1 MGGGGNILSY
11 LLVGVFV
18 LATSGLWAAGFWKG
32 IGDES
37 GTAENWSNGHS
48 FMDNDNFYFR
58 DSKMIGT
65 DARRIMRL
73 TANVDNTN
81 GQKVFF
87 QCGTEDEPFVVDDD
101 GEKRD
106 IKLKSNIYVGHSTNA
121 DNTQADGAGY
131 YGSAVLNGGTWTCV
145 QLYVGA
151 GSEYTGYLRLNG
163 ASLTASGESAN
174 DFANGKIVVD
184 NGTLSFTGGD
194 LCVGKDSGSAELV
207 INGGIVSVAKWMKT
221 YGNGKGSISLNGGM
235 LQTAHIHESS
245 GSTTVNFNGGIL
257 KATKAYASHGGLI
270 HGNVDV
276 NVKAGGGCIDNG
288 GYDIEIS
295 APLGG
300 SGGLTFTGTGTTTLG
315 GDVSYVGKTSVT
327 PGTILNITNSIAKST
342 ILGTHGLVVA
352 GIPSVGDTIL
362 TYTEDLTGTDLSKV
376 TCAIAPGTEFEIGGE
391 GNKAIVVKSVGQLL
405 DNCWTGAANDGD
417 LSNAANWSAGN
428 VPTTGNANIFSAAP
442 VTLTKGATF
451 APTSITFLEG
461 SAAVTIDGDFTT
473 LTAITNSSS
482 VKQTFS
488 GKVDFGSRDINVVQS
503 GAYDDSSKSVTGG
516 FVVFAGLV
524 TGNNIANHTVFT
536 GNYELTTDE
545 KINFKTSGST
555 RGIVNANST
564 LRVKKTDQ
572 IQELYIMSGAK
583 FYVKNA
589 SHGWNYWDDTTNG
602 NQNHRLWYR
611 SAGMFIADSYELTG
625 NGRMWLGGFLKKTGD
640 DVANANAV
648 LKIGTLKIRS
658 NGAIIL
664 HGYGDKGDALTTY
677 IGEGGVNIA
686 SGKTGYYWVE
696 NDNHA
701 STLRPWNSNFTFG
714 KGAGTDR
721 TNYDLRIGGNSCF
734 TFHTDDESGVAKEI
748 TLDAR
753 IKTDSESS
761 SLAVKGGGVLKVT
774 SASPLMTGSTV
785 VKDTATLMF
794 GPDAGFGESGT
805 AGAITLGAG
814 TTLALTAVSR
824 EFLPLANELNLP
836 MGENAVATIRIDGK
850 RLLSGN
856 NIIATVGNAA
866 TTANVK
872 LDVDSSAI
880 DGRRAKLRVVNADD
894 GKKKLELNIE
904 PEGFKVIVR

>member
-1 MGGGGNILSY
+1 M
-11 LLVGVFV
+11 GVFV
-18 LATSGLWAAGFWKG
+18 LATSDLWAAGFWKG

-87 QCGTEDEPFVVDDD
+87 QCGTEAEPFVVDDD
-101 GEKRD
+101 GKNCV
-106 IKLKSNIYVGHSTNA
+106 IKLKGNIYVGHSTNA
-121 DNTQADGAGY
+121 DNTNADKADDAGY
-131 YGSAVLNGGTWTCV
+131 YGSAVLNGGTWTCG
-145 QLYVGA
+145 QLYVGD
-151 GSEYTGYLRLNG
+151 GTDYTGYLRLNG
-163 ASLTASGESAN
+163 ASLTVTGTSSSGN
-174 DFANGKIVVD
+174 PCANGKIVVD
-184 NGTLSFTGGD
+184 AGALSFSGGD
-194 LCVGKDSGSAELV
+194 LMIGCGGGTAELV
-207 INGGIVSVAKWMKT
+207 VNGGTVTVASGKWTKSSGGT
-221 YGNGKGSISLNGGM
+221 GTINLNGGT
-235 LQTAHIHESS
+235 LETKTIATDNAASS
-245 GSTTVNFNGGIL
+245 MTVNFNGGTL
-257 KATKAYASHGGLI
+257 KANNEYNNGLFYRNGGKGTLTVKVNTGGGTIDSGNHAITIPVAIGGGGGLI
-270 HGNVDV
+270 
-276 NVKAGGGCIDNG
+276 
-288 GYDIEIS
+288 
-295 APLGG
+295 
-300 SGGLTFTGTGTTTLG
+300 FTGGNTITLTGA
-315 GDVSYVGKTSVT
+315 VSYSGQTSVT
-327 PGTILNITNSIAKST
+327 PGTTLAIANSEAMANILNN
-342 ILGTHGLVVA
+342 GLVVA
-352 GIPSVGDTIL
+352 DIPSVGDTIL
-362 TYTEDLTGTDLSKV
+362 TYTADLTGTDLSKV

-417 LSNAANWSAGN
+417 LSNAANWSGD
-428 VPTTGNANIFSAAP
+428 VPTTGNANIFSTAP

-488 GKVDFGSRDINVVQS
+488 GKVDFGSRDINVVQC

-583 FYVKNA
+583 FYVANA
-589 SHGWNYWDDTTNG
+589 SHGWNYWDDQTNG

-625 NGRMWLGGFLKKTGD
+625 NGRMWLGGYLKKDGD

-648 LKIGTLKIRS
+648 LKIGTLKISS

-677 IGEGGVNIA
+677 IGEGGVNIE
-686 SGKTGYYWVE
+686 SEKTGYYWVE
-696 NDNHA
+696 NNKHA

-714 KGAGTDR
+714 KGAARSD
-721 TNYDLRIGGNSCF
+721 YDLRIGDSCF
-734 TFHTDDESGVAKEI
+734 TFHTDDESGAAKEI

-753 IKTDSESS
+753 IKTDYESS

-774 SASPLMTGSTV
+774 SDSPFMTGSTV
-785 VKDTATLMF
+785 VKDSATLMF
-794 GPDAGFGESGT
+794 GPDAGFGKSGT

-824 EFLPLANELNLP
+824 EFLPLANVLNLP

-850 RLLSGN
+850 RLRSGN

-880 DGRRAKLRVVNADD
+880 DGRRAKLRVVSADD

>member
-1 MGGGGNILSY
+1 M
-11 LLVGVFV
+11 GVFV
-18 LATSGLWAAGFWKG
+18 LATSDLWAAGFWKG

-37 GTAENWSNGHS
+37 GTAGNWSNGHS
-48 FMDNDNFYFR
+48 FMDDDNFYFR

-87 QCGTEDEPFVVDDD
+87 QCGTEAEPFVVDDD
-101 GEKRD
+101 GKNSV
-106 IKLKSNIYVGHSTNA
+106 IKLKGNIYVGHSTNA
-121 DNTQADGAGY
+121 DNTNADKADDAGY
-131 YGSAVLNGGTWTCV
+131 YGSAVLNGGTWTCG
-145 QLYVGA
+145 QLYVGDVVN
-151 GSEYTGYLRLNG
+151 GLEYTGYLRLNG
-163 ASLTASGESAN
+163 ASLTAIGQSGN
-174 DFANGKIVVD
+174 DFANGKIIVD

-194 LCVGKDSGSAELV
+194 LFVGKNSGSAELV

-221 YGNGKGSISLNGGM
+221 DGNGKGTISLNGGT
-235 LQTAHIHESS
+235 LQTYHIHEQS

-257 KATKAYASHGGLI
+257 KATDDYASYGGLI

-276 NVKAGGGCIDNG
+276 NVNAGGGCIDNG
-288 GYDIEIS
+288 GYNIVIS
-295 APLGG
+295 APLDG
-300 SGGLTFTGTGTTTLG
+300 SNGLTFTGTGTTTLG
-315 GDVSYVGKTSVT
+315 GKVSYVGKTSVT
-327 PGTILNITNSIAKST
+327 PGTTLAIANSEAMANILNN
-342 ILGTHGLVVA
+342 GLVVA
-352 GIPSVGDTIL
+352 GIPSEGDTIL

-376 TCAIAPGTEFEIGGE
+376 TCAIAPGTVFGIGGE
-391 GNKAIVVKSVGQLL
+391 GNTAIVVKSVGQLL
-405 DNCWTGAANDGD
+405 DNCWTGSANDGD
-417 LSNAANWSAGN
+417 LSNAANWSGD
-428 VPTTGNANIFSAAP
+428 VPTTGNANIFSTAP

-473 LTAITNSSS
+473 LTAIINSSS

-488 GKVDFGSRDINVVQS
+488 GKVDFGSRDINVVQC

-524 TGNNIANHTVFT
+524 TGKNITNHTVFT

-545 KINFKTSGST
+545 KINFKTSGSS

-572 IQELYIMSGAK
+572 IQELYIMSGAR
-583 FYVKNA
+583 FHVENA
-589 SHGWNYWDDTTNG
+589 SHGWNYWDDTING

-611 SAGMFIADSYELTG
+611 SAGMFIADSYEFTG
-625 NGRMWLGGFLKKTGD
+625 NGRMWLGGYLKKDGD

-648 LKIGTLKIRS
+648 LKIGTLKISS

-677 IGEGGVNIA
+677 IGEGGVNIE

-696 NDNHA
+696 NNKHA
-701 STLRPWNSNFTFG
+701 STLRPWDSNFTFG
-714 KGAGTDR
+714 KGAGSD
-721 TNYDLRIGGNSCF
+721 YDLRIGNSCF
-734 TFHTDDESGVAKEI
+734 TFHTDDESGAAKEI

-753 IKTDSESS
+753 IKTDYESS

-785 VKDTATLMF
+785 VKDAATLMF
-794 GPDAGFGESGT
+794 GPDAGFGKSGT

-824 EFLPLANELNLP
+824 EFLPLVNVLNLP

-850 RLLSGN
+850 RLRSGN
-856 NIIATVGNAA
+856 NIIATVGNEA

-880 DGRRAKLRVVNADD
+880 DGRRAKLRVVSADD
-894 GKKKLELNIE
+894 GENKLELNIE